1 MKALIALIKIESMSS
16 LEIAGLT
23 NKRHSHVLRDI
34 RQMELE
40 LKARP
45 DQDGLDYKGINSFYR
60 KNGQIEIVHLD
71 KVHTLTL
78 VAGYSYELRI
88 NVINRWQF
96 LEEQLEIVKAR
107 TGSKKHQL
115 SAMEAL
121 HDFLPDDLH
130 DFLPDDLQDEA
141 VSYIKAN
148 TVVNKATSNLFG
160 FPKMLKKD
168 DMSQDMLVMREK
180 ILDDYLALFGVLED
194 NSKVKE
200 LLYGKYQPK
209 RIESQVVE
217 LKLVNSI

>member
-1 MKALIALIKIESMSS
+1 MKELVALVKIESMSS
-16 LEIAGLT
+16 LEIAELT
-23 NKRHSHVLRDI
+23 GKRHLHVLRDI
-34 RQMELE
+34 RNMLKE
-40 LKARP
+40 LKDNP
-45 DQDGLDYKGINSFYR
+45 ELDSEYKSCTYIA
-60 KNGQIEIVHLD
+60 KNGKEEKLYHLN
-71 KVHTLTL
+71 KALTWTL
-78 VAGYSYELRI
+78 VTGYSIDLRKK
-88 NVINRWQF
+88 VIDRWQY

-115 SAMEAL
+115 SAMEA
-121 HDFLPDDLH
+121 LH

-168 DMSQDMLVMREK
+168 EMSQAMLVMREK

-200 LLYGKYQPK
+200 LLYGKY
-209 RIESQVVE
+209 
-217 LKLVNSI
+217 